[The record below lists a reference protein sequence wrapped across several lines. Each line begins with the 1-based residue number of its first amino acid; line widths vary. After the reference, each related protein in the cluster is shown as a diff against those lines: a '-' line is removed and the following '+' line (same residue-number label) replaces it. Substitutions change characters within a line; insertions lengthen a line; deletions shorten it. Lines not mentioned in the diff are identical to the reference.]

1 MSERGKY
8 IVSIIGLTVL
18 MIGAVHEIL
27 TVVLRIFI
35 DLYDLFCKG
44 KTKVQDEETQKK
56 IEVKMKSS
64 I

>member
-18 MIGAVHEIL
+18 MIGAVHEIF
-27 TVVLRIFI
+27 TIVIRIFV

-56 IEVKMKSS
+56 M
-64 I
+64 